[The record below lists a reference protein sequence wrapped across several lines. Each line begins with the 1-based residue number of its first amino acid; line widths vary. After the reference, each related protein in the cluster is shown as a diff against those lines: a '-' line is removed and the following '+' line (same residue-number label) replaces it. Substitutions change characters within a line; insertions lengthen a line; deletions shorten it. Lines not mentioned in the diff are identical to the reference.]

1 MAQKQF
7 MKPIIIYFLLWCNP
21 IFCYYSSI
29 VSVQLNSNTIKLPS
43 PALKGTVSI
52 EETLLNRR
60 SVREFKKDA
69 LSIQQVSQLLWA
81 SYGITKE
88 MNSPSFLRGGF
99 KTAPSAGALYPLEIY
114 LVAGNVKGL
123 NPGIYKYLPEG
134 HQLTRTYDKDV
145 RKELTEA
152 ALNQDFITQAPI
164 SLVYSAVFDRTTKKY
179 GDRGRERYVCMD
191 MGHSAENVCL
201 QAVALGLGS
210 CAVGAF
216 DDKMVKN
223 VIMMPNEEEPLYIL
237 PIGSPTGGG
246 QLQRK

>member
-1 MAQKQF
+1 
-7 MKPIIIYFLLWCNP
+7 MKTIILIFLLCGNP
-21 IFCYYSSI
+21 MFYNYSNNGSMPQ
-29 VSVQLNSNTIKLPS
+29 SSNTIKLPS
-43 PALKGTVSI
+43 PVLKGTVSI

-69 LSIQQVSQLLWA
+69 LTIQQVSQLLWA
-81 SYGITKE
+81 AYGITKE

-114 LVAGNVKGL
+114 LLAGNVKGL

-134 HQLTRTYDKDV
+134 HQLIRTYDKDV

-164 SLVYSAVFDRTTKKY
+164 SLVYSAVFERTTKKY
-179 GDRGRERYVCMD
+179 GQRGRERYVYMD

-223 VIMMPNEEEPLYIL
+223 AIMLPNEEEPLYIL
-237 PIGSPTGGG
+237 PVGFPTGGG
-246 QLQRK
+246 QLQGK

>member
-1 MAQKQF
+1 MKTILLIASLLIPLFSSYSTTNTVQKNPDF
-7 MKPIIIYFLLWCNP
+7 VLL
-21 IFCYYSSI
+21 
-29 VSVQLNSNTIKLPS
+29 
-43 PALKGTVSI
+43 PAPNLKGTVSI

-69 LSIQQVSQLLWA
+69 LTIQQVSQLLWA
-81 SYGITKE
+81 AYGITKE

-134 HQLTRTYDKDV
+134 HQLIRTYDKDI

-152 ALNQDFITQAPI
+152 ALNQKFITQAPI

-216 DDKMVKN
+216 DDTMVKN

-237 PIGSPTGGG
+237 PIGFPTGRG
-246 QLQRK
+246 QLQEK